1 MSYALDPGLVKDL
14 AEARAAIAR
23 HGIVIARA
31 IETDLVPAI
40 MAEARASMESSPRKL
55 AAIEEDD
62 LDRILDK
69 VRKASTKSADQLRE
83 VYIRWLTKLGA
94 GSPSD
99 VVDDLEGVG
108 QLFKWER
115 ISEAAKPATEL
126 LREHGFRGIELT
138 GPEDLSDSLKLE
150 LEERW
155 PPAFDRLRQLIE
167 KAAEESKRSE
177 NEEAAE
183 SKAPRKKPA
192 KKR

>member
-1 MSYALDPGLVKDL
+1 MSYALEPGLVKDL

-55 AAIEEDD
+55 AAIDEDD
-62 LDRILDK
+62 LDLLLEKI
-69 VRKASTKSADQLRE
+69 RKASTRSAEQLQDI
-83 VYIRWLTKLGA
+83 YIRWLTKLGA
-94 GSPSD
+94 GSPTD

-108 QLFKWER
+108 QLFKWDR
-115 ISEAAKPATEL
+115 IAKATEQATEI
-126 LREHGFRGIELT
+126 LRENGFRGIELVS
-138 GPEDLSDSLKLE
+138 PENISDSLKVE

-155 PPAFDRLRQLIE
+155 PPAFDRVSDLLKR
-167 KAAEESKRSE
+167 AAEASERSE
-177 NEEAAE
+177 SEETE
-183 SKAPRKKPA
+183 LDKARTKKPA